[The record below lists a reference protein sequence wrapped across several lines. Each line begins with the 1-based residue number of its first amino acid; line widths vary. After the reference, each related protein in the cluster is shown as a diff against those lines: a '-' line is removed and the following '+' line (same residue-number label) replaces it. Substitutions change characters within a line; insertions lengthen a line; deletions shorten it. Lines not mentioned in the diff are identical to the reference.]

1 MTQHSSVH
9 ILSCLLLFVQVL
21 LGVIYNNITLK
32 SAKKLFP
39 IEVSTALLTWAL
51 FSGRHCMYI
60 SLSAPSLQES
70 TEEGGYQD
78 PVIYPGKVPAAEM
91 PAN

>member
-1 MTQHSSVH
+1 
-9 ILSCLLLFVQVL
+9 
-21 LGVIYNNITLK
+21 
-32 SAKKLFP
+32 
-39 IEVSTALLTWAL
+39 
-51 FSGRHCMYI
+51 MYI